1 MSQLF
6 DYYRAGTR
14 LGFQR
19 DVQYRG
25 GLIMSLLG
33 FLIEPVVY
41 LTVWTTVA
49 ESQGGAI
56 GGYTTGELAAYYVV
70 WTLVRVYNLAH
81 APTAWEWRIRGGR
94 LNEFLSAPIHPF
106 HRDMSF
112 FIGGKV
118 IWTVAWLPMAVLLT
132 IAFRPTFNFS
142 VSGVVGFAIAI
153 WGGFLVRFVL
163 LYLAGMI
170 TFWTTR
176 GTAVFE
182 ILTASELILSG
193 RLVPL
198 SLLPD
203 WAQSLAAWLPFRWTF
218 EFPIQ
223 VMIGRVDNLGI
234 VTGIL
239 TQLIWAAGL
248 GLVFSLVWKRA
259 IKRYSAVGG

>member
-1 MSQLF
+1 LSQLS
-6 DYYRAGTR
+6 DYYRAGIR
-14 LGFQR
+14 LGVQR

-25 GLIMSLLG
+25 GMVVSLLG

-56 GGYTTGELAAYYVV
+56 GGFTTGELAAYYIV

-106 HRDMSF
+106 HRDMTF
-112 FIGGKV
+112 FIGGKFM
-118 IWTVAWLPMAVLLT
+118 WTIAWVPVAALLT
-132 IAFRPTFNFS
+132 LAFRPTFSFS
-142 VSGVVGFAIAI
+142 VVGVIGFVIAI

-163 LYLAGMI
+163 LYLMGMI

-176 GTAVFE
+176 ATAMFE
-182 ILTASELILSG
+182 IIVAMELILSG

-198 SLLPD
+198 SLLPE
-203 WAQSLAAWLPFRWTF
+203 WAQGVAGWMPFRWYF

-223 VMIGRVDNLGI
+223 VMIGRVDTPQI
-234 VTGIL
+234 IIGIL
-239 TQLIWAAGL
+239 AQFAWAAGL
-248 GLVFSLVWKRA
+248 GLAFYYVWKRA
-259 IKRYSAVGG
+259 IRRYSAVGG